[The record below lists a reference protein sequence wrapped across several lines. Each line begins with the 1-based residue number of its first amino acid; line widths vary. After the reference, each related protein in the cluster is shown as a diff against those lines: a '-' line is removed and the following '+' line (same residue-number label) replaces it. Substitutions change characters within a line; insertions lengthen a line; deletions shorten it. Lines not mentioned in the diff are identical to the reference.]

1 MAISYICI
9 VLMAQPMMS
18 AAIEACEP
26 DFEELGK
33 IFYAKDVSATVEL
46 EQLANIIEFSSSIG
60 LFYVTPEKE
69 IRSPTVA
76 AFMQTNFKF
85 VTLVIFDFLL
95 LQLTGHSTRNR
106 VSFFGLIAQLVRAA
120 HS

>member
-1 MAISYICI
+1 MVVSYICI
-9 VLMAQPMMS
+9 VLIAQPMMS

-26 DFEELGK
+26 DFDKDVSK
-33 IFYAKDVSATVEL
+33 IFYAKDASAIVEL

-69 IRSPTVA
+69 IRSPMVA

-85 VTLVIFDFLL
+85 VTLAMLI
-95 LQLTGHSTRNR
+95 
-106 VSFFGLIAQLVRAA
+106 SFC
-120 HS
+120 SN

>member
-1 MAISYICI
+1 MVISYICI

-26 DFEELGK
+26 DFDKDFSK

-46 EQLANIIEFSSSIG
+46 EQLDNIIELSSSIG

-69 IRSPTVA
+69 IRSPMVA

-85 VTLVIFDFLL
+85 AMLVIFDFLL

-106 VSFFGLIAQLVRAA
+106 VSFLDL
-120 HS
+120 